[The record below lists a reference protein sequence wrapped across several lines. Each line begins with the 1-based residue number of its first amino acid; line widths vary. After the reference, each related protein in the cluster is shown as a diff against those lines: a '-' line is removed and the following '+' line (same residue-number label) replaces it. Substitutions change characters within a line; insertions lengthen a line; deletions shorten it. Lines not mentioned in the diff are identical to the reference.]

1 VEEHSAEVEQD
12 PVTAPVN
19 PNLARVFPPPVM
31 EARRWVSETSFPQDR
46 PLVNL
51 SQAAP
56 VDPPPQALCQA
67 MSEAALNDPD
77 AHLYGPVLGDTPLRE
92 EIAARWSVN
101 YGGEI
106 DPSQVAI
113 TAGCNQAFCTAV
125 ATLCAPGDAIMIPVP
140 WYFNHKMW
148 LDMAGVEAVLIPCDE
163 AMLPD
168 LEAARAAMNPSVKG
182 ILMITPNNPTGA
194 EYPAGLLDA
203 FYALARENDAC
214 LIVDETYR
222 DFHSGDGAPHNLFTQ
237 DDWAEGFIHL
247 YSFSKVFHLTGHRVG
262 AIVTGAPRLD
272 QAEKFLD
279 TVTICPAR
287 LGQIGALWGLRNLG
301 NWVASER
308 EEILARKQTLLTEFA
323 RNLPDWKLL
332 GAGAYFAYVEPPF
345 DPPSNQIARML
356 VEQQSLLTLPGTMF
370 APPASEGRDWG
381 GERQLRI
388 AFANADAAGIAEM
401 RRRLAAFSV

>member
-1 VEEHSAEVEQD
+1 
-12 PVTAPVN
+12 
-19 PNLARVFPPPVM
+19 M
-31 EARRWVSETSFPQDR
+31 EAQHWVRETSFPADR
-46 PLVNL
+46 PLLNL

-56 VDPPPQALCQA
+56 VDPPPQTLCQA
-67 MSEAALNDPD
+67 MAEAALNDPG
-77 AHLYGPVLGDTPLRE
+77 AHIYGPVMGDTELRE
-92 EIAARWSVN
+92 EIARRWSMV
-101 YGGEI
+101 YGARI
-106 DPSQVAI
+106 DTPEVCI

-125 ATLCAPGDAIMIPVP
+125 ATLCGPGDAIMLPVP

-148 LDMAGVEAVLIPCDE
+148 LDMSGIEAVLIPCDE

-168 LEAARAAMNPSVKG
+168 LEAARAAMTADTNRAIKG

-194 EYPAGLLDA
+194 EYPSGLLDA
-203 FYALARENDAC
+203 FYGLARENGAC

-222 DFHSGDGAPHNLFTQ
+222 DFHSIDGAPHSLFGH
-237 DDWAEGFIHL
+237 DDWREGFIHL

-262 AIVTGAPRLD
+262 AMVTGAGRLA

-301 NWVASER
+301 NWVAGER
-308 EEILARKQTLLTEFA
+308 QEVLSRKRTLLAEFTA
-323 RNLPDWKLL
+323 HLPDWKLL

-345 DPPSNQIARML
+345 DMPSDQLARRL

-370 APPASEGRDWG
+370 APSASEGRDWG

-401 RRRLAAFSV
+401 RRRLASFRP

>member
-1 VEEHSAEVEQD
+1 METD
-12 PVTAPVN
+12 VTAPIN
-19 PNLARVFPPPVM
+19 PNLARAFDPPIM
-31 EARRWVSETSFPQDR
+31 EALGWVRATTFPANR
-46 PLVNL
+46 PLLNL

-56 VDPPPQALCQA
+56 VDPPPPALRQA
-67 MSEAALNDPD
+67 MAEAALNDPD

-92 EIAARWSVN
+92 EIAARWSGT
-101 YGGEI
+101 YGAEI
-106 DPSQVAI
+106 DGSEVCI

-125 ATLCAPGDAIMIPVP
+125 ATLCAPGDAIMLPVP

-148 LDMAGVEAVLIPCDE
+148 LDMSGIEAVLIPCDE

-168 LEAARAAMNPSVKG
+168 LNAARAAIKPAVKG
-182 ILMITPNNPTGA
+182 ILMITPNNPSGA
-194 EYPAGLLDA
+194 EYPSALLDA
-203 FYALARENDAC
+203 FYTLARENNAC

-222 DFHSGDGAPHNLFTQ
+222 DFHSADGAPHALFGH
-237 DDWAEGFIHL
+237 DDWREGLIHL

-262 AIVTGAPRLD
+262 AIVTGAPRLA

-301 NWVASER
+301 GWVAAER
-308 EEILARKQTLLTEFA
+308 EEILSRKRTLLAELA
-323 RNLPDWKLL
+323 DHLPDWKLR

-345 DPPSNQIARML
+345 DLPSNQIARKL

-370 APPASEGRDWG
+370 APPVTEGRDWG
-381 GERQLRI
+381 GERQLRV
-388 AFANADAAGIAEM
+388 AFANADAEGITQM
-401 RRRLAAFSV
+401 RRRLAAFHP